1 MPMSRIQEL
10 RKKIDELD
18 DRLLDLLNERAR
30 IVIEIGNI
38 KKNEKLEF
46 HSPSRER
53 EILERLTTRNKGPFP
68 QDTLKAVYREI
79 LSSSLS
85 LERPLRIAYLG
96 PRATFTHMA
105 GMQQFGLAAQY
116 VPVESIKDV
125 FSEVERG
132 RADFGVV
139 PVENSTEGV
148 VNYTLDMFI
157 DSGLKIYAEIML
169 EVSQNL
175 MNRSGN
181 QEDIRKIY
189 THPQVPGQ
197 CRQWLEKNMSGVP
210 ILDAPSTARAAE
222 MAKDAPEAGA
232 IASEMAAV
240 LYGLQIVAKKIEDNP
255 NNFTRFLVISKKPT
269 GKTGRDKTS
278 IMFSIKDKVGAL
290 HNMLTP
296 FAEAGI
302 NLNRL
307 DARPSGR
314 QVWDYVF
321 FLDMEGHVEEPKV
334 AQAIERLK
342 KDCLFLKV
350 LGSYP
355 KSQ

>member
-132 RADFGVV
+132 GRTSAWC
-139 PVENSTEGV
+139 
-148 VNYTLDMFI
+148 L
-157 DSGLKIYAEIML
+157 LKI
-169 EVSQNL
+169 
-175 MNRSGN
+175 
-181 QEDIRKIY
+181 
-189 THPQVPGQ
+189 P
-197 CRQWLEKNMSGVP
+197 
-210 ILDAPSTARAAE
+210 
-222 MAKDAPEAGA
+222 
-232 IASEMAAV
+232 
-240 LYGLQIVAKKIEDNP
+240 
-255 NNFTRFLVISKKPT
+255 
-269 GKTGRDKTS
+269 
-278 IMFSIKDKVGAL
+278 
-290 HNMLTP
+290 
-296 FAEAGI
+296 
-302 NLNRL
+302 
-307 DARPSGR
+307 
-314 QVWDYVF
+314 
-321 FLDMEGHVEEPKV
+321 PK
-334 AQAIERLK
+334 A
-342 KDCLFLKV
+342 
-350 LGSYP
+350 
-355 KSQ
+355 